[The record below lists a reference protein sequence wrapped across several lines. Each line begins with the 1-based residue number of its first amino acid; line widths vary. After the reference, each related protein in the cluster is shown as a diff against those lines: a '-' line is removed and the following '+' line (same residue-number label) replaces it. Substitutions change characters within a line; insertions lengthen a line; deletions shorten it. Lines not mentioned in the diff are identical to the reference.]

1 MKICNCLFLCCT
13 CEAWCSACCGWL
25 CLLSV
30 CGTALKHLDTRSG
43 LKMVLAL
50 LCFFC
55 TPFLCITGCA
65 NCILSF
71 GSFWHK
77 FMAFCD
83 TSDGVS
89 GF

>member
-43 LKMVLAL
+43 LKTGIGPIMLNFL
-50 LCFFC
+50 YRPL
-55 TPFLCITGCA
+55 LCITGCA
-65 NCILSF
+65 NCIILSF
-71 GSFWHK
+71 GSFILK
-77 FMAFCD
+77 E
-83 TSDGVS
+83 TKG
-89 GF
+89 